1 MGQRICSIIQAVA
14 LLGCLTVTM
23 QIEGEHMNGM
33 RRAVEAADK
42 ARKPAINPVLAEAL
56 NA

>member
-1 MGQRICSIIQAVA
+1 MGQKVCSIIQAVA

-23 QIEGEHMNGM
+23 HTEGEHMNGM
-33 RRAVEAADK
+33 RRAVETADK
-42 ARKPAINPVLAEAL
+42 TRKPTINPALAEAL

>member
-23 QIEGEHMNGM
+23 HTEGEHMDGM
-33 RRAVEAADK
+33 RRAIETADK
-42 ARKPAINPVLAEAL
+42 TRKPAINSMLAEAL

>member
-23 QIEGEHMNGM
+23 HIEGEHMDGM
-33 RRAVEAADK
+33 RRAIETADK
-42 ARKPAINPVLAEAL
+42 TRKPAINSMLA
-56 NA
+56 

>member
-23 QIEGEHMNGM
+23 HIEGEHMDGM
-33 RRAVEAADK
+33 RRAIETADK
-42 ARKPAINPVLAEAL
+42 TRKPAINSMLAEAL